1 MKDERKTKKQLVNE
15 LVETRQRI
23 SELETPETKRK
34 RTREAQDKE
43 PNRLRILAV
52 DDNRAALDFYQE
64 VLCPTGDLRK
74 SESTTGDLEA
84 KLLGNRPPKASIPSF
99 DVILCHQGDEAVETV
114 RAAIGRNEPFAV
126 VFLDVRMPP
135 GPDGV
140 WTAEHIR
147 ALDPYVQI
155 VMVTAYS
162 DVDPADIACR
172 VPPVKRLFYVQKPF
186 DPGELRQFAFAL
198 GAKWHAERQV
208 RKIHVEL
215 EDRVEERTAELRTA
229 NEQLQ
234 QEITER
240 KRAETQLRESEER
253 YRGVV
258 ENIGIGVSLIS
269 PNMEILTL
277 NNQMK
282 EWFPDIDVSK
292 KPICYRSFNSPPRED
307 ICSYCPTYKTLEDG
321 QVHESITDTPAGD
334 EIKNYRIISSPIR
347 DKAGK
352 VIAAIEMVEDITER
366 KQAQEALR
374 ESEEKYKSIIESVHD
389 VIFQL
394 SPSGFIQYVSPK
406 VEELYGYKPEDLIGK
421 HLKKTTPLGEVPKAL
436 AALRSVLSG
445 KTIRNLEINQ
455 LKSKGKT
462 IPMEINAT
470 PVKKEGKIIA
480 VQGVMRDITERKRAE
495 EALERQDK
503 ERIKFINA
511 VIHEIKTPVTAM
523 LASSE
528 LLKEE
533 LLADSS
539 PLSSLVENLNI
550 ATHNLNRRIS
560 ELMDFAMVRST
571 GFVLQVQCVDIC
583 QLAQYSAAQ
592 VHALLQNKFQ
602 TLDLQLPTSHP
613 QVEADPERV
622 VQIFLNL
629 LTNASK
635 FSPPHSEISL
645 RAYPADNQLI
655 VEVRDSAPPIG
666 RKEAK
671 LIFNPYYL
679 GKKAGGCGL
688 GLSVCKRLVELQRG
702 KIWVETQVKGNSF
715 KFSLPLAGD
724 SRFRAE
730 DGT

>member
-1 MKDERKTKKQLVNE
+1 
-15 LVETRQRI
+15 
-23 SELETPETKRK
+23 
-34 RTREAQDKE
+34 
-43 PNRLRILAV
+43 
-52 DDNRAALDFYQE
+52 
-64 VLCPTGDLRK
+64 
-74 SESTTGDLEA
+74 
-84 KLLGNRPPKASIPSF
+84 
-99 DVILCHQGDEAVETV
+99 VILCHQGDEAVETV

-208 RKIHVEL
+208 RKIHAEL

-240 KRAETQLRESEER
+240 KRAE
-253 YRGVV
+253 
-258 ENIGIGVSLIS
+258 
-269 PNMEILTL
+269 
-277 NNQMK
+277 
-282 EWFPDIDVSK
+282 
-292 KPICYRSFNSPPRED
+292 
-307 ICSYCPTYKTLEDG
+307 
-321 QVHESITDTPAGD
+321 
-334 EIKNYRIISSPIR
+334 
-347 DKAGK
+347 
-352 VIAAIEMVEDITER
+352 
-366 KQAQEALR
+366 
-374 ESEEKYKSIIESVHD
+374 
-389 VIFQL
+389 
-394 SPSGFIQYVSPK
+394 
-406 VEELYGYKPEDLIGK
+406 
-421 HLKKTTPLGEVPKAL
+421 
-436 AALRSVLSG
+436 
-445 KTIRNLEINQ
+445 
-455 LKSKGKT
+455 
-462 IPMEINAT
+462 
-470 PVKKEGKIIA
+470 
-480 VQGVMRDITERKRAE
+480 
-495 EALERQDK
+495 EALERQNK

-511 VIHEIKTPVTAM
+511 IIHEIKTPVTAM

-560 ELMDFAMVRST
+560 ELMDFAMVQST
-571 GFVLQVQCVDIC
+571 GFVLQVQRVDIH

-622 VQIFLNL
+622 AQILLNL

-688 GLSVCKRLVELQRG
+688 GLSVCKPLVELQGG

-715 KFSLPLAGD
+715 KFSLPLARD